1 MGQILL
7 DDLKQQQ
14 AQLDQLI
21 AGWQVAEVDQ
31 QLQALGQQLQDL
43 FYQAALTAVEAIEH
57 EAHEQQVDVKK
68 FSTTLL
74 AAIVNNNLNEH

>member
-1 MGQILL
+1 
-7 DDLKQQQ
+7 
-14 AQLDQLI
+14 
-21 AGWQVAEVDQ
+21 VDQ

-74 AAIVNNNLNEH
+74 AAIVKQQPERTLISSFGLGMVQSPFIALIKYD